1 MKLRYPLIIAL
12 CSTLSSAA
20 VLAEEQAAT
29 EDNDNV
35 LMSVNDFKVTP
46 EVYQAYRGLRQ
57 RPEPRDPQQAQL
69 QILNELVT
77 ILMISQDAE
86 ANGIDKKPEHA
97 AILDLGRRMALSE
110 AAVQDVIAG
119 SAITDEAIQKVYDEK
134 YKEMPKEYKARHIL
148 VKEEDKAKEL
158 IAELG
163 TGADFG
169 ELAKANSTD
178 GSAATGGDLGWFT
191 PDRMVKPFSEA
202 VVAQEVGKFSAEP
215 VKSQFGYHI
224 VLVDEVRDQ
233 EPPAMDTVRAQL
245 AQEIRQQTVNGYV
258 EDVRKRTNIEVK
270 GQQLP
275 ANPPA
280 AEASQEAA
288 TK

>member
-86 ANGIDKKPEHA
+86 AKGVDKKPEHA

-110 AAVQDVIAG
+110 AAVQDIIAD
-119 SAITDEAIQKVYDEK
+119 SEITDEGIQKVYDEK

-148 VKEEDKAKEL
+148 VKEEAKAKEL

-202 VVAQEVGKFSAEP
+202 VVAQEVGKFSEEP

-233 EPPAMDTVRAQL
+233 EPPAMDTERAQL
-245 AQEIRQQTVNGYV
+245 AQEIRQQTVSEYV
-258 EDVRKRTNIEVK
+258 EGVRQRTNIEVK

-280 AEASQEAA
+280 EASQEAA